1 MAKLK
6 LNPEPTFK
14 GKVQIPVHG
23 GADAEVEFTFRH
35 RSTDDLADWMK
46 ALEGRNKADLI
57 LEMALGWDLT
67 DPFNADSVK
76 TLLSNYAGSFDR
88 VLEKYLAEMLQ
99 AKEKN

>member
-23 GADAEVEFTFRH
+23 GADAEIEFTFRH
-35 RSTDDLADWMK
+35 RNADDLSAWMQ
-46 ALEGRNKADLI
+46 ALEGRNKVELVM
-57 LEMALGWDLT
+57 EMALGWDLS
-67 DPFNADSVK
+67 DPFNVESVK
-76 TLLSNYAGSFDR
+76 TLLANYAGSFDR
-88 VLEKYLAEMLQ
+88 SLEKYLAEMLQ